1 LNFRIIS
8 RENDNVL
15 RGIVESRIQPVVTKV
30 ASILNTM
37 GVTPNMLTFIGLG
50 FNIVAAWLFYV
61 GQVATAGFVI
71 LFAGSFDM
79 LDGAVARLGGTASR
93 IGAFTDSVVD
103 RYSDFLIFGGL
114 LCMFARMG
122 DMTGTLLCLF
132 ILSGAFLVSYV
143 RARAELVIPLCNVGL
158 MERPE
163 RIILLAAG
171 SLFGVLTPA
180 LWALAILSHA
190 TALHRIYYTWKTGR
204 SPSRKTAQNGK
215 NSA

>member
-1 LNFRIIS
+1 M
-8 RENDNVL
+8 L
-15 RGIVESRIQPVVTKV
+15 RGIVEARIQPAVTKV
-30 ASILNTM
+30 ASILNNM
-37 GVTPNMLTFIGLG
+37 GLTPNMLTFIGLG
-50 FNIVAAWLFYV
+50 FNVVAACLFYV
-61 GQVATAGFVI
+61 GQVTAAGFVI

-103 RYSDFLIFGGL
+103 RYSDFLIFGGV

-171 SLFGVLTPA
+171 SLFGFLTPA

-190 TALHRIYYTWKTGR
+190 TAFHRIYYTWKTGR
-204 SPSRKTAQNGK
+204 PPGQKTAQNG
-215 NSA
+215 NDSP